1 MLSYLRFPARFPS
14 GAPHFR
20 RALILFWALD
30 ALMIAAFII
39 ARFMVFFGV
48 IAFVPRWLGIATEYS
63 APESFNYF
71 KWFICVA
78 CLAVAWFRFRV
89 NIFSC
94 LAILF
99 AMVFADDLF
108 LGHETFG
115 QILHDAINIPPT
127 LGIDGK
133 QIGEMVIFG
142 CMGVI
147 ALLLIALGYRY
158 SPNAFRSFAH
168 VYLMVVFLLGI
179 TGVLFDGIHHMASNL
194 PNSRIVTLMRLALT
208 LIEDGGE
215 MILASLAAAYAV
227 GAAFMTDRGDQPS
240 SDKSPARPDR

>member
-1 MLSYLRFPARFPS
+1 MLSYLGFPARFPS
-14 GAPHFR
+14 GAPYFR
-20 RALILFWALD
+20 RALILFWTLD

-63 APESFNYF
+63 APESMNYF
-71 KWFICVA
+71 KWFVCVL

-89 NIFSC
+89 SIFAC

-115 QILHDAINIPPT
+115 QMLHDAINIPPT

-147 ALLLIALGYRY
+147 ALLLLALGYRY
-158 SPNAFRSFAH
+158 SPKAFRSFAH
-168 VYLMVVFLLGI
+168 LYLIVVFLLG
-179 TGVLFDGIHHMASNL
+179 HHGRPVRRHPPYGQQHAEQPQRDLDAIGADPHRGWRRDDSGL
-194 PNSRIVTLMRLALT
+194 AFSGLCGWGRLHNRQ
-208 LIEDGGE
+208 G
-215 MILASLAAAYAV
+215 
-227 GAAFMTDRGDQPS
+227 
-240 SDKSPARPDR
+240 